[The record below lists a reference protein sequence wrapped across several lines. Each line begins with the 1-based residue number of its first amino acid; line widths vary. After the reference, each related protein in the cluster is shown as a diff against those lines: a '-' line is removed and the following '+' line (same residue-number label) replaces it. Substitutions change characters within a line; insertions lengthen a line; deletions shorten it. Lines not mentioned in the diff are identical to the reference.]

1 MELGAAL
8 GAELAEM
15 DGDAIG
21 PRTLGPSLGKL
32 LGVSLGIELGAV
44 LGVPLGSKLGEE
56 LGTPLGVRLGM
67 ELGTALD
74 NLAVTRIEASKA
86 LTHVEENCIMSND
99 DLFAVSCIVR

>member
-1 MELGAAL
+1 MVGLELGTALML
-8 GAELAEM
+8 GASL
-15 DGDAIG
+15 
-21 PRTLGPSLGKL
+21 TLGTLLGK
-32 LGVSLGIELGAV
+32 
-44 LGVPLGSKLGEE
+44 PLGEE

>member
-1 MELGAAL
+1 MQFSSACVSAL
-8 GAELAEM
+8 LAPILVTAKLSVEFDERHLAE
-15 DGDAIG
+15 
-21 PRTLGPSLGKL
+21 
-32 LGVSLGIELGAV
+32 
-44 LGVPLGSKLGEE
+44 PLGS
-56 LGTPLGVRLGM
+56 LGM